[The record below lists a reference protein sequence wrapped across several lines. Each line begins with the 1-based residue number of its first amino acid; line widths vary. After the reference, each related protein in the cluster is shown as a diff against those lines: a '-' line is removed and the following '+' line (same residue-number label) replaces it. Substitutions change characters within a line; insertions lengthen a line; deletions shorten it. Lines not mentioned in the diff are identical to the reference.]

1 MPNFLKTK
9 RNFLRAA
16 FVSLGTTW
24 SSWACAQRIVG
35 QRLRPKSP
43 PVWSSFGLNGAPN
56 HPRFALTKEFVEGA
70 SPGGL
75 GMRIID
81 SEAFG
86 FMRERVTPLLTRQQP
101 PTVQIK
107 DTIAFKEDLILGFAH
122 DFEIAVGAR
131 MEKNG
136 ENLNTLV
143 IFMSGVG
150 LILTFE
156 PDIGWRV
163 ISSFPFKL
171 RLERFGKDL
180 NDVRQLA
187 LENFD
192 DCYYEYAKAFA
203 EFVSRFNKWDQ
214 GFASNIFGRLTRVD
228 FHKDAKE
235 KLAGFKM
242 DIKFD
247 EEFVGFLASTYICD
261 SLSIPLLPF
270 RETTD
275 AMTRFGAKYK
285 EILKVQ
291 GVNQKGMPAADF
303 CFEVVI
309 RDINKALTPSR
320 QLGITVIRRKL
331 VINFLAIFMDD
342 NNEPKKILQTF
353 AISESEDKI
362 PYGTTEDDT
371 PDRDVIFFERLLSS
385 ILTNLLSGI
394 VKKDAQLL
402 ATVGVKLDFL
412 APSIPRFLECCTKV
426 R

>member
-1 MPNFLKTK
+1 MRPQK
-9 RNFLRAA
+9 
-16 FVSLGTTW
+16 V
-24 SSWACAQRIVG
+24 VG
-35 QRLRPKSP
+35 QRLRPTNP

-56 HPRFALTKEFVEGA
+56 HPRFALTKEFIEGA
-70 SPGGL
+70 RPKGL
-75 GMRIID
+75 GMRVTD

-86 FMRERVTPLLTRQQP
+86 FMRERVTPLLTRQHP

-107 DTIAFKEDLILGFAH
+107 ESIAFKEDLILGFAH

-156 PDIGWRV
+156 SDIGWRV

-180 NDVRQLA
+180 GDIRQLA

-192 DCYYEYAKAFA
+192 DCYSEYSKAFA

-214 GFASNIFGRLTRVD
+214 GFASNIFARLTKVD

-235 KLAGFKM
+235 KLAGFKI
-242 DIKFD
+242 DAKFD
-247 EEFVGFLASTYICD
+247 EDFIGFLSSTYICD
-261 SLSIPLLPF
+261 NLNLPLLPF

-275 AMTRFGAKYK
+275 AMARFGAKYK
-285 EILKVQ
+285 DAMKVQ
-291 GVNQKGMPAADF
+291 GINQKGMPPADF
-303 CFEVVI
+303 RFEVVV
-309 RDINKALTPSR
+309 RDINKVLTPSR

-331 VINFLAIFMDD
+331 VINFLAVFMDD
-342 NNEPKKILQTF
+342 NNEPEKVLQTF
-353 AISESEDKI
+353 AISEGEDKI
-362 PYGTTEDDT
+362 PYGTLEDDT

-385 ILTNLLSGI
+385 ILGNLLNGI
-394 VKKDAQLL
+394 VKKDPQLL
-402 ATVGVKLDFL
+402 AKVGVKFDFL
-412 APSIPRFLECCTKV
+412 APSIPRFLECCNKV